1 MEEEEGRGRT
11 VCVTGG
17 TGYIASWLI
26 MRLLHH
32 GYSVRA
38 TVRSPHPECKRDLSY
53 LTHLPGASQIFQ
65 ADLNQPHSFNEAIQG
80 CTAVFHL
87 AHPMDTDQAK
97 EPEETVTRRAV
108 EGTVGI
114 LKACLENKKTLKRVV
129 YTSSGAATI
138 LYNDKGLSV
147 SDENTWSELDVCRSS
162 KLVSPSY
169 LVSKTVVEKM
179 ALEFAENNGLDLV
192 TLVLPPSNHD
202 QYECLVNSYMVHI
215 DDVANALIFLLEYP
229 HAQGRYICSSAEI
242 TIREMF
248 DFLIARYPEF
258 QISIPG

>member
-1 MEEEEGRGRT
+1 MG
-11 VCVTGG
+11 V
-17 TGYIASWLI
+17 
-26 MRLLHH
+26 
-32 GYSVRA
+32 
-38 TVRSPHPECKRDLSY
+38 ECKRDLSY

-192 TLVLPPSNHD
+192 TLVLPPSCWTLHLSQYSFISLHFTGHD
-202 QYECLVNSYMVHI
+202 TWYNTLLLSMFWLVY
-215 DDVANALIFLLEYP
+215 L
-229 HAQGRYICSSAEI
+229 
-242 TIREMF
+242 T
-248 DFLIARYPEF
+248 
-258 QISIPG
+258 